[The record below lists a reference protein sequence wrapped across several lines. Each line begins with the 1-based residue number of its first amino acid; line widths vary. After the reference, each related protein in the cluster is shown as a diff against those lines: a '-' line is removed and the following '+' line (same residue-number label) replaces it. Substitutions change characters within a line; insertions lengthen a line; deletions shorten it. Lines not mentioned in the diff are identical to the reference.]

1 MLYHI
6 ENEHLS
12 CAVDDQGAQLHSIK
26 DRESGTEVLWPGDP
40 AVWYGQAPVLFP
52 IVGRLKDD
60 RYRYN
65 GREYTLPK
73 HGFARK
79 SLFRL
84 EKLESACVSFV
95 LESSD
100 ATRACYPFEFAL
112 TLTYRLEGRALIA
125 EAQVENR
132 GEGEMYFSIG
142 AHPGFNCQMG
152 DVLRFDDPETLAS
165 LWIDEEAMLAGGSYP
180 VLENST
186 DITIHEHLFD
196 KDALILRDVKSQH
209 VTLVRNGEASL
220 KFDIGGAPVL
230 GIWAKPGAAY
240 VCIEPWFGLND
251 SNGFTP
257 DTHPN
262 EPAGSPGTPDTHP
275 NEPAGSPGT
284 PDISQKPLIRRLGPG
299 EAFTQFWKAEV
310 LS

>member
-6 ENEHLS
+6 ENEYLF
-12 CAVDDQGAQLHSIK
+12 CAVDDRGAQLHSIK
-26 DRESGTEVLWPGDP
+26 DRASNTEYLWQGDP

-60 RYRYN
+60 KYHWQ
-65 GREYTLPK
+65 GKEYTMPK

-84 EKLESACVSFV
+84 LECGGARASFV

-100 ATRACYPFEFAL
+100 ETRACFPFEFAL
-112 TLTYRLEGRALIA
+112 TLSYKLEGRALVA
-125 EAQVENR
+125 EALVTNK
-132 GEGEMYFSIG
+132 GDGEMFFSIG
-142 AHPGFNCQMG
+142 AHPGFNCAMG
-152 DVLRFDDPETLAS
+152 DILRFGAPETLDS
-165 LWIDEEAMLAGGSYP
+165 LWIDGEAMLAGGSYP
-180 VLENST
+180 VLKNST

-196 KDALILRDVKSQH
+196 KDALILKDVQSKH
-209 VTLVRNGEASL
+209 VTLVRDGKPSV

-251 SNGFTP
+251 SNEFTP
-257 DTHPN
+257 DF
-262 EPAGSPGTPDTHP
+262 
-275 NEPAGSPGT
+275 
-284 PDISQKPLIRRLGPG
+284 SQKPLIQRLGAG
-299 EAFTQFWKAEV
+299 EIFTQIWRAEIKA
-310 LS
+310 